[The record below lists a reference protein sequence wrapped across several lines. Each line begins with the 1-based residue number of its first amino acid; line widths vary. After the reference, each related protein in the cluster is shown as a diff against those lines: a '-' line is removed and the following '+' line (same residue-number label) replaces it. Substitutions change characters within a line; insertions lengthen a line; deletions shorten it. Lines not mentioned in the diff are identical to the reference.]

1 MLTIIRSSA
10 IIATLSIAGISTAVQ
25 AEYVGPASAKAKP
38 ALSVAEVL
46 KKPVDNQAVL
56 LSGVL
61 MKKVGNEKYLFSDG
75 TGEIRVEIENE
86 VFPAQTIDGKT
97 KVELKGEVEKDFLDT
112 PEIDVDLISV
122 AK

>member
-25 AEYVGPASAKAKP
+25 AEYVGPVTAKAKP

-46 KKPVDNQAVL
+46 KNPVDNQAVL